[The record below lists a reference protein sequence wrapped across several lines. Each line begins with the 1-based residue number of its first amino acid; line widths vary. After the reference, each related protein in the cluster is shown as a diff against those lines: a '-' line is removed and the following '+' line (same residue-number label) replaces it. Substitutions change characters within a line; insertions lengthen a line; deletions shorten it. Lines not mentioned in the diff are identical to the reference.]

1 MNEADAC
8 SSSDSFTTRT
18 PKKLHTTRRTRPAPG
33 GQPER
38 GCPGRSR
45 RGACSKELRAA
56 MPGSQSLRTRT
67 VCPPLGLPLRE
78 MVGSCSITTD
88 ALPSWTQHFRTVNL
102 SRREDL
108 IRRTVSTDY
117 PRPYKLS
124 LRSCP
129 SGKVLAANNTLNHEL
144 NHGVLSGAS
153 LAYLFLNPTPR
164 AVRSPSSWWPY
175 VL

>member
-18 PKKLHTTRRTRPAPG
+18 PKKLHTARRTRPAPG

-45 RGACSKELRAA
+45 RGACSGELPGPRCQDPSRFEPDPFVPHPRFAA
-56 MPGSQSLRTRT
+56 EGDGGVLFDHHRRSAELD
-67 VCPPLGLPLRE
+67 
-78 MVGSCSITTD
+78 TTF
-88 ALPSWTQHFRTVNL
+88 QNL